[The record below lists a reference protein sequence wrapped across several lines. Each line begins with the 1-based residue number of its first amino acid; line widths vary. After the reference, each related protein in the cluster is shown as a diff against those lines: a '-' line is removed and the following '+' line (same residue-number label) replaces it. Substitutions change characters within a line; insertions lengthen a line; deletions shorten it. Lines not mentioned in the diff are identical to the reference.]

1 MSTAEA
7 KVPGDQST
15 RTKLLEQLDTTFVVE
30 AAAGT
35 GKTTVLVERIVMMV
49 RKGRARLSEIISVT
63 FTEKAAG
70 EMKLRLRTRLER
82 AREEVT
88 DATERELLTTALEE
102 LEVARIG
109 TIHGLCADLLREY
122 PVEAGV
128 DPLFEVAAEGDAD
141 ALLSAAFH
149 RRFQELLQT
158 QPEGVR
164 RALRRRQRGPDAEPP
179 RKALF
184 SAVSSLVE
192 HRDFAASWRRDPFS
206 REAAIDAL
214 LPLFEAL
221 ASRLPNVKLRRDR
234 SEFLETIELVRRF
247 LDDLVHRESVSARDY
262 DGLEAQLKELGG
274 NQFRWTAKPWGLHFS
289 GGVTEASIVA
299 ERDAVWTALKGFN
312 RLADADLAARL
323 HDELRPIVD
332 GYELEKSRRGV
343 LDFVDLLLLTRNLLQ
358 GHRSVRES
366 LQDRF
371 KRVFV
376 DEFQDTDPLQSEIVL
391 LLASDDSAV
400 SAPFETRSVPGK
412 LFVVGDP
419 KQSIYRFRRADILLY
434 ERVKQHLLAHGAEV
448 VYLSTSFRSTPGI
461 QAAVNAAFGPAMTG
475 LYQATYVPLGEWRAA
490 NKEQPSVIA
499 LPAPRPLNEKGRV
512 TKDAIETSLPE
523 AVGAF
528 IDWLV
533 NKSTWTV
540 EEDGQRVKVQARH
553 VCILFK
559 RLRRWG
565 GVDVPRPYAQALEA
579 RRVPHVLVGGRSFHQ
594 REEVMALRT
603 ALFAIDRP
611 DDEYSVYA
619 TLRGPFFAF
628 TDEQLF
634 AFKHEQGK
642 LNPLRP
648 FEVDGAPDPTLSD
661 NAKEVVDALALL
673 KELHRNRNRRPVSAT
688 VHELLELT
696 RAHAG
701 VAFWTAGA
709 QSLAN
714 VLQLAEVS
722 RRHERRAS
730 SFRDVVEALQ
740 EEADDGEAPEA
751 PIVEEGTEGVRM
763 MTVHAAKGLEFP
775 VVILAEPTAN
785 ASRPEPSHWVDPDRG
800 LWVHSL
806 ANCVPVELRD
816 HEHEVLARDQEEAIR
831 LTYVAATRARDVL
844 VVPTCSERQW
854 KDTWTEVLYPAL
866 YPQLGFEHEPK
877 AAPGCPPFG
886 RDSILDRD
894 GMVPNEVPLPGLH
907 KAASMKN
914 GVVWWDP
921 RALELTREER
931 TGLEAADALQEEDVE
946 GPKSIAAFEKWKEGR
961 VLAVAAG
968 AEPSER
974 VRVARELPPVLVTGT
989 LQVEETTVNR
999 VGRAAGR
1006 RFGELV
1012 HACLAVVPLTA
1023 GADQVEKIVT
1033 VMARTLQASKREETA
1048 AIAAVIAALEHPSV
1062 SAARG
1067 SKDVRRE
1074 VSLVD
1079 HLEDGT
1085 SVEGV
1090 IDLAYELDGVWRIV
1104 EFKTDQSIDDETRA
1118 QYEVQTQAYVHAI
1131 KAATGKP
1138 ARGLILRV

>member
-1 MSTAEA
+1 MN
-7 KVPGDQST
+7 VPGDQST
-15 RTKLLEQLDTTFVVE
+15 RTQLLDELDTTFVVE

-70 EMKLRLRTRLER
+70 EMKLRLRTKLER
-82 AREEVT
+82 VREEVT
-88 DATERELLTTALEE
+88 SELERDLLTTALEE

-128 DPLFEVAAEGDAD
+128 DPLFEVAAEGDAE

-149 RRFQELLQT
+149 RRFQDLLQT

-179 RKALF
+179 RKTLF
-184 SAVSSLVE
+184 SAVQQLVE
-192 HRDFAASWRRDPFS
+192 HRDFAAPWRRDPFH
-206 REAAIDAL
+206 REEAIDAL
-214 LPLFEAL
+214 LPLLETL

-234 SEFLETIELVRRF
+234 SEFLESLEFARRF
-247 LDDLVHRESVSARDY
+247 LDDLSHRESVSERDY

-274 NQFRWTAKPWGLHFS
+274 NQYRWTAKAWGLNFS
-289 GGVTEASIVA
+289 GGLTEVQAVA
-299 ERDAVWTALKGFN
+299 DRDAVWNALKNFN

-323 HDELRPIVD
+323 HEELRPIVD
-332 GYELEKSRRGV
+332 GYEVEKSRRGV
-343 LDFVDLLLLTRNLLQ
+343 LDFVDLLLLTRNLLRDHQ
-358 GHRSVRES
+358 AARAS
-366 LQDRF
+366 LQHRF

-391 LLASDDSAV
+391 LLASDDPAV
-400 SAPFETRSVPGK
+400 SAPFATRPVPGK

-434 ERVKQHLLAHGAEV
+434 ERVKQHLMSCGAEV

-461 QAAVNAAFGPAMTG
+461 QAAVNAAFSTVMTG
-475 LYQATYVPLGEWRAA
+475 EHQAKYVHLGPWREP
-490 NKEQPSVIA
+490 NKEQPSLIA

-540 EEDGQRVKVQARH
+540 EEDGARVKVQPRH

-603 ALFAIDRP
+603 ALFAVDRP

-634 AFKHEQGK
+634 SFKHEQGK
-642 LNPLRP
+642 LHPLRP
-648 FEVDGAPDPTLSD
+648 FPASGEPGAGEISVSAREVI
-661 NAKEVVDALALL
+661 DALSALR
-673 KELHRNRNRRPVSAT
+673 ELHVKRNRRPVSAT

-701 VAFWTAGA
+701 VAFWAAGA
-709 QSLAN
+709 QALAN
-714 VLQLAEVS
+714 VLQLAELS

-775 VVILAEPTAN
+775 VVILAEPTASS
-785 ASRPEPSHWVDPDRG
+785 SRQEPSHWVDPERG

-816 HEHEVLARDQEEAIR
+816 HEHEVLARDQEEALR

-844 VVPTCSERQW
+844 VVPVCSERQW

-866 YPQLGFEHEPK
+866 YPQLGFEHEPRP
-877 AAPGCPPFG
+877 APGCPPFG

-894 GMVPNEVPLPGLH
+894 GGVPNEVPLPGLH
-907 KAASMKN
+907 RAATMKN

-921 RALELTREER
+921 KALELAREER
-931 TGLEAADALQEEDVE
+931 AGLEAADALQEDEVE
-946 GPKSIAAFEKWKEGR
+946 GPKSIAAFDQWRDGR
-961 VLAVAAG
+961 SMAIGVGMV
-968 AEPSER
+968 PS
-974 VRVARELPPVLVTGT
+974 VQIVTPRELPPVLVAGTIQLEDTG
-989 LQVEETTVNR
+989 VKRTV
-999 VGRAAGR
+999 AGR

-1023 GADQVEKIVT
+1023 TQEVVEGIAE
-1033 VMARTLQASKREETA
+1033 VMGRSLQAPAREVKA
-1048 AIAAVIAALEHPSV
+1048 AAEAVVAALAHPVV
-1062 SAARG
+1062 SAARRSG
-1067 SKDVRRE
+1067 EVRRE

-1085 SVEGV
+1085 IIEGV
-1090 IDLAYELDGVWRIV
+1090 IDLAYELDGVWQIV
-1104 EFKTDQSIDDETRA
+1104 EFKTDLVIEENRP
-1118 QYEVQTQAYVHAI
+1118 QYEAQTQAYVRAI
-1131 KAATGKP
+1131 GAATGLK
-1138 ARGLILRV
+1138 ARGVILRV

>member
-1 MSTAEA
+1 M
-7 KVPGDQST
+7 KVPGDQET
-15 RTKLLEQLDTTFVVE
+15 RARLLDELDTTFVVE

-35 GKTTVLVERIVMMV
+35 GKTTVLVDRIVMMV

-70 EMKLRLRTRLER
+70 EMKLRLRTKLER
-82 AREEVT
+82 TREEVS
-88 DATERELLTTALEE
+88 DEHERALLTTALEE

-128 DPLFEVAAEGDAD
+128 DPLFEVAAEADAD

-149 RRFQELLQT
+149 RKFQDLLQT

-184 SAVSSLVE
+184 SAVQSLVE
-192 HRDFAASWRRDPFS
+192 HRDFAAPWRRDAFD
-206 REAAIDAL
+206 RAGAIDAV
-214 LPLFEAL
+214 LPLIQQFA
-221 ASRLPNVKLRRDR
+221 ARLPNVKSRKDR
-234 SEFLETIELVRRF
+234 SDFLESLELSRRF
-247 LDDLVHRESVSARDY
+247 VEDVAHRETVSPRDY
-262 DGLEAQLKELGG
+262 DGLEAQLKDLGSSP
-274 NQFRWTAKPWGLHFS
+274 FRWTAKPWGLVFS
-289 GGVTEASIVA
+289 GGVTEAALQA
-299 ERDAVWTALKGFN
+299 ERDQVWTALKNFI

-323 HDELRPIVD
+323 HEELRPIVD

-343 LDFVDLLLLTRNLLQ
+343 LDFVDLLLLTRNLLRD
-358 GHRSVRES
+358 HRSVRES
-366 LQDRF
+366 LQERF
-371 KRVFV
+371 RRVFV

-391 LLASDDSAV
+391 LLASDDPAV
-400 SAPFETRSVPGK
+400 AQPFSTRPLPGK

-434 ERVKQHLLAHGAEV
+434 ERVKQHLLSCGAQV
-448 VYLSTSFRSTPGI
+448 VYLSTCFRSTPGI
-461 QAAVNAAFGPAMTG
+461 QAAVNAAFEPVMTG
-475 LYQATYVPLGEWRAA
+475 EHQAHYVRLGEWREP

-499 LPAPRPLNEKGRV
+499 LAAPRPFNAKGYP
-512 TKDAIETSLPE
+512 TKDAVEESLPE

-533 NKSTWTV
+533 NKSNWTV

-565 GVDVPRPYAQALEA
+565 GVDVPRPYASALES

-634 AFKHEQGK
+634 SFRHELKGK
-642 LNPLRP
+642 LHPLRP
-648 FEVDGAPDPTLSD
+648 FEGTQLSVS
-661 NAKEVVDALALL
+661 AREVVDALALL
-673 KELHRNRNRRPVSAT
+673 GTLHRNRNRRPVSAT

-709 QSLAN
+709 QALAN

-722 RRHERRAS
+722 RSHERRAS

-740 EEADDGEAPEA
+740 EEADEGEAPEA
-751 PIVEEGTEGVRM
+751 PLVEEGTEGVRM

-785 ASRPEPSHWVDPDRG
+785 STRQDPSHWVDPERG
-800 LWVHSL
+800 LWVHAL
-806 ANCVPVELRD
+806 ANCIPIELRD
-816 HEHEVLARDQEEAIR
+816 HEHEVLARDQEEALR

-844 VVPTCSERQW
+844 VIPACSEKQW
-854 KDTWTEVLYPAL
+854 KGAWTEVLYPAI
-866 YPQLGFEHEPK
+866 YPQLGFEHEAK
-877 AAPGCPPFG
+877 VAPGCPPFG
-886 RDSILDRD
+886 RDPILDRD
-894 GMVPNEVPLPGLH
+894 GPLPASTPVPGLH
-907 KAASMKN
+907 KASTLKN
-914 GVVWWDP
+914 GVVWWNP
-921 RALELTREER
+921 KTLELSREER
-931 TGLEAADALQEEDVE
+931 SGLEAADALQDDPVE
-946 GPKSIAAFEKWKEGR
+946 APKSIAAFDAWRDSRAIALGTGQVRGET
-961 VLAVAAG
+961 VVA
-968 AEPSER
+968 P
-974 VRVARELPPVLVTGT
+974 RELPRVLVTGT
-989 LQVEETTVNR
+989 LQVEDTGIKRTV
-999 VGRAAGR
+999 GGP

-1012 HACLAVVPLTA
+1012 HACMKVVPLTA
-1023 GADQVEKIVT
+1023 EREQVQSIASELGRLFKAPPREVSAAAD
-1033 VMARTLQASKREETA
+1033 
-1048 AIAAVIAALEHPSV
+1048 AVVAALAHPLV
-1062 SAARG
+1062 SAARN
-1067 SKDVRRE
+1067 STDVRRE
-1074 VSLVD
+1074 ATVIAPF
-1079 HLEDGT
+1079 ED
-1085 SVEGV
+1085 VVFEGV
-1090 IDLAYELDGVWRIV
+1090 IDLAYELGGLWTIV
-1104 EFKTDQSIDDETRA
+1104 EFKTDLNIDENRELYEA
-1118 QYEVQTQAYVHAI
+1118 QAQAYGKAI
-1131 KAATGKP
+1131 GQATGT
-1138 ARGLILRV
+1138 GLSPRVVILRI